1 MHKLTASFV
10 LGYHGCEPETGEK
23 LLKNEPFRPSLN
35 SYDWLGSGIYF
46 WESNPGRALE
56 WSRQQIGRK
65 QSADGTGIAPF
76 VVGAVIDLGLC
87 LDLMSA
93 NGISAVEAAYRDLRA
108 AWTHSG
114 VEIPQNTGGEDFR
127 NRKLDCMVLNVL
139 HQVRR
144 EARVAPFD
152 TVRAVSQKASRSTLL
167 PASGVRRT
175 LRSVRGIRNA
185 SRESPAFRITPFPAR
200 VSSISADTSASAGH
214 AS

>member
-1 MHKLTASFV
+1 MHKFTASFV

-35 SYDWLGSGIYF
+35 SYDWLGSVIYF

-56 WSRQQIGRK
+56 WSCQQIGRK
-65 QSADGTGIAPF
+65 QSADGTGIAPL

-114 VEIPQNTGGEDFR
+114 VEIPQNTGGEGFR
-127 NRKLDCMVLNVL
+127 NRKLDYIVLNVL

-144 EARVAPFD
+144 EAREAPFD
-152 TVRAVSQKASRSTLL
+152 TVRAVFTEGQPLYPTAGFRRKTHIQVCVRN
-167 PASGVRRT
+167 PDCIKGVFRVPRHHFSG
-175 LRSVRGIRNA
+175 A
-185 SRESPAFRITPFPAR
+185 EF
-200 VSSISADTSASAGH
+200 
-214 AS
+214 